1 PFSGSTGSYRKA
13 HWVKPALLAEVSFAQ
28 WTRDGRIRHSV
39 FHGLRSD
46 KPAKAIVR
54 ETRMSVTSKQSS
66 SKQHDSQPHS
76 LLGKLKITHPERIVD
91 ETTGVTKIEV
101 VRYYALVGS
110 LMLPQLKHRPVSLV
124 RAPEGVRGQMFFQ
137 KHMDASGM
145 TGVRALPARLD
156 PGHEPLLE
164 IASPQGLLSAAQMNV
179 LELHTWNA
187 VKTNIGKPDRLIFDL
202 D

>member
-1 PFSGSTGSYRKA
+1 GNVGTGFDTDSLRAIRQQLDALASPDSPFSGSTGSYRKA

-54 ETRMSVTSKQSS
+54 ETSMSVSSKQSG
-66 SKQHDSQPHS
+66 SQPHS

-110 LMLPQLKHRPVSLV
+110 LMLPHLKHRPVSLV
-124 RAPEGVRGQMFFQ
+124 
-137 KHMDASGM
+137 
-145 TGVRALPARLD
+145 
-156 PGHEPLLE
+156 
-164 IASPQGLLSAAQMNV
+164 
-179 LELHTWNA
+179 
-187 VKTNIGKPDRLIFDL
+187 
-202 D
+202 